1 MYYTK
6 EYILFPWQ
14 MQYSRIYLTQLYCIY
29 WEGRWNNLKFYN
41 VKTRESV
48 EVADA
53 NVSVITMKN
62 GKKAAKA
69 EHNGTKLFKILSR
82 EDAARLSA

>member
-1 MYYTK
+1 M
-6 EYILFPWQ
+6 
-14 MQYSRIYLTQLYCIY
+14 
-29 WEGRWNNLKFYN
+29 KFYN

-82 EDAARLSA
+82 EDAARLAA